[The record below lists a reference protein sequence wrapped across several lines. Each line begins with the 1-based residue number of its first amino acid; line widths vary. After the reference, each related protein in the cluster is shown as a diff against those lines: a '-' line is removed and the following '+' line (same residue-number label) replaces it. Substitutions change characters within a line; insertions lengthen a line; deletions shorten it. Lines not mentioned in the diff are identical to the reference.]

1 MLIRSAAHQHLSTT
15 STLVPILDISG
26 KAVASHMTK
35 VKGAI
40 CVRPGHENSDVLH
53 VLAQRS
59 VKLDIYVMFARSR
72 LERNAVENQNTH
84 FSTFE
89 KTPRG
94 IRIG

>member
-1 MLIRSAAHQHLSTT
+1 MLVRTASHQHLSTT
-15 STLVPILDISG
+15 STLVPILDIRRQ
-26 KAVASHMTK
+26 AVASHMTK

-40 CVRPGHENSDVLH
+40 CVRPSHENSDVLH

-59 VKLDIYVMFARSR
+59 VKLDIYVMFARNST
-72 LERNAVENQNTH
+72 EPNAVENQEAH
-84 FSTFE
+84 FSTHE

>member
-1 MLIRSAAHQHLSTT
+1 MLVRTAAHQHLSTT
-15 STLVPILDISG
+15 SSLVPILDISG

-40 CVRPGHENSDVLH
+40 CVRPSHENSDVLH

-72 LERNAVENQNTH
+72 PEPNAVENQNTH
-84 FSTFE
+84 FSTYE

>member
-1 MLIRSAAHQHLSTT
+1 MWRRDRRAMLIRSAAHQHLSTT
-15 STLVPILDISG
+15 SSLVPILEISG

-59 VKLDIYVMFARSR
+59 VKLDIYVMFAW
-72 LERNAVENQNTH
+72 NTVEP
-84 FSTFE
+84 SS
-89 KTPRG
+89 
-94 IRIG
+94 